1 MDRPRAGKLAL
12 DPDGWPYLLL
22 LGALCA
28 LPPLSIDM
36 ALPALT
42 ATQQALHSSASLA
55 GLTLTLF
62 MAGFAATPLAYG
74 ILSDH
79 RGRKPLLLVGL
90 ALFVIGGLASAFAP
104 SMGALLA
111 ARFVQGAGAGV
122 GPTLAFAATR
132 DRLEGLRMNRRISAL
147 TVLLA
152 IAPVIAPSLG
162 AIMLGLAGWRAI
174 FLALAIGG
182 GVLFV
187 IVLVGFEESL
197 PDAGAP
203 HSRPRLHLL
212 DSIRRLAGSASTLE
226 YGVVGGLAFG
236 SMFAYVAGSPLVL
249 IGSFKASALLYA
261 WLFAATA
268 LGIMIGAVLAGR
280 LAHRMRARTIAMMG
294 LGLAL
299 CGPIVVILLLL
310 GKMATLPFVMPFL
323 VVATFGFG
331 LVAPTASHAA
341 LEPVPE
347 MAGFA
352 SAFLNSFQM
361 GCMSLS
367 SLLVALLLPAAGAA
381 AMPAVMILFA
391 AAAGAVLLF
400 PRGARKRAVAR
411 GD

>member
-1 MDRPRAGKLAL
+1 
-12 DPDGWPYLLL
+12 
-22 LGALCA
+22 
-28 LPPLSIDM
+28 
-36 ALPALT
+36 
-42 ATQQALHSSASLA
+42 
-55 GLTLTLF
+55 

-79 RGRKPLLLVGL
+79 RGRKPLLLIGL
-90 ALFVIGGLASAFAP
+90 ALFVVGGLASAFAP

-111 ARFVQGAGAGV
+111 ARCVQGAGAGV

-132 DRLEGLRMNRRISAL
+132 DRLEGLRMHRRIAAL

-197 PDAGAP
+197 PDAKAP
-203 HSRPRLHLL
+203 QSRPRLHLL
-212 DSIRRLAGSASTLE
+212 DSIRRLAGSAPTLE
-226 YGVVGGLAFG
+226 YGVVAGLAIG

-249 IGSFKASALLYA
+249 IGSFTASALLYA

-268 LGIMIGAVLAGR
+268 LGIMAGAVLAGR
-280 LAHRMRARTIAMMG
+280 LAHRMRARTIAMIG

-299 CGPIVVILLLL
+299 GGPIMVVLLLL
-310 GKMATLPFVMPFL
+310 GQMATLPLVMPFL

-341 LEPVPE
+341 LEPVPD

-391 AAAGAVLLF
+391 AAAGLVLLF
-400 PRGARKRAVAR
+400 PRGTRGRPSAR